1 IGVGLAG
8 PPVARSQQSA
18 DVWLNVIASGAKK
31 VNSAVPDF
39 ALVGGADPQNWA
51 KRLAEVTGG
60 DLTFSALFS
69 VVSGQPALPT
79 TTDGLKPRLQE
90 FAAAGAHEALQ
101 GILSVR
107 SDRLEG
113 EMRLYDLTSPDFRL
127 IGTKKIQV
135 HPTEPRRLAHKIADE
150 VVLLVTG
157 EAGVADAKIAYTSTR
172 SGVNDLRVMDYDGQA
187 ATPVTIDTEPTWSPT
202 GREIAF
208 VSDRSGAA
216 QIYVM
221 DDQGTNVRRITS
233 SGFNTQPRWSPKG
246 DTIVF
251 TSRQG
256 NHDLWAVSPDG
267 SNLR

>member
-1 IGVGLAG
+1 MPRRPTRSLSALACLGALLAIVVGLAG

-31 VNSAVPDF
+31 VNIAVPDF

-135 HPTEPRRLAHKIADE
+135 HPTEPRRLGHKIADE

-157 EAGVADAKIAYTSTR
+157 EAGVADTKIAYTSTR
-172 SGVNDLRVMDYDGQA
+172 SGVKEQ
-187 ATPVTIDTEPTWSPT
+187 I
-202 GREIAF
+202 GRAH
-208 VSDRSGAA
+208 V
-216 QIYVM
+216 
-221 DDQGTNVRRITS
+221 
-233 SGFNTQPRWSPKG
+233 
-246 DTIVF
+246 
-251 TSRQG
+251 
-256 NHDLWAVSPDG
+256 
-267 SNLR
+267 